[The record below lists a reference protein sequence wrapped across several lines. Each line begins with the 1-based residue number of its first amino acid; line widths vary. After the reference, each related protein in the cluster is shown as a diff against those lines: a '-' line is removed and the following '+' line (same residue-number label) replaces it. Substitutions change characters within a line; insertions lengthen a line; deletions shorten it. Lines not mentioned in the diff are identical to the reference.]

1 MIHGLEKDIQTAGSH
16 PLPQEGF
23 VGAEIFERE
32 YTEKELAGETI
43 LSACQS
49 YTGTKP
55 VELGVYRGFTMELSF
70 NSRYKEYEIALK
82 GAMTHVVALGTD
94 ARGNFTRMDN
104 ALGNLE
110 VQKKNVQIQ
119 LKNLENQQKAAKAEL
134 DKPFP
139 QEAELR
145 EKSARLAELDAALN
159 LDEHSLDGEKL
170 PESDRKP
177 SVLNDLKSKT
187 AISGT
192 VLKTHPRR
200 AEAR

>member
-1 MIHGLEKDIQTAGSH
+1 M
-16 PLPQEGF
+16 
-23 VGAEIFERE
+23 
-32 YTEKELAGETI
+32 
-43 LSACQS
+43 
-49 YTGTKP
+49 
-55 VELGVYRGFTMELSF
+55 
-70 NSRYKEYEIALK
+70 
-82 GAMTHVVALGTD
+82 VALGTD

-170 PESDRKP
+170 SESERKP
-177 SVLNDLKSKT
+177 SVLDELKSKT
-187 AISGT
+187 AISGS
-192 VLKTHPRR
+192 VLKNHPRR